1 MRASN
6 IEVKKRR
13 NHVKDSCAEAWQL
26 GNASSPASTWPPY
39 DQLELFSMLSTSS
52 AWVYR
57 ALVLLRAAV
66 ALTGLAYIHPDEWHQ
81 SGEYLAHKRL
91 GIGSTL
97 PWEFDPR
104 FPCRSAA
111 SLSLFNLPFMIF
123 ASLCWQ
129 YQYGKG
135 QLSFPGQAASDVPVF
150 RPLCK
155 GARSGPARY
164 LPRTY
169 SIAR

>member
-1 MRASN
+1 VRASN
-6 IEVKKRR
+6 IEVKTRR

-39 DQLELFSMLSTSS
+39 DQL
-52 AWVYR
+52 VYR

-123 ASLCWQ
+123 ASLCRQ

-135 QLSFPGQAASDVPVF
+135 QLSFPWQAASDVPVF